1 MSTPFKVEA
10 SRALARNKGVG
21 MQHTGYQNQHTT
33 TTTAA
38 ATTTTTTTIA
48 DYKRQ

>member
-33 TTTAA
+33 TTTTTPAA
-38 ATTTTTTTIA
+38 ATTTTIA

>member
-38 ATTTTTTTIA
+38 ATTTTTIA